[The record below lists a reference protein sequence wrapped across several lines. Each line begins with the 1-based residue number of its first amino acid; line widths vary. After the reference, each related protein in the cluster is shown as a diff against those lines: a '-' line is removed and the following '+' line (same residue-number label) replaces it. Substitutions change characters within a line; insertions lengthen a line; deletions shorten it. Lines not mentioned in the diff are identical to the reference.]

1 VNRRFK
7 LGSIYSKACRLLAAA
22 KHTRTEPHRERE
34 MGSMALLR
42 SSACFLFLLSS
53 SLGAANGM
61 YRRAGGEA
69 DEEGAGRGVAD
80 GARGGRRAWPGYLY
94 TRAVGRCTPQ

>member
-1 VNRRFK
+1 
-7 LGSIYSKACRLLAAA
+7 
-22 KHTRTEPHRERE
+22 

-42 SSACFLFLLSS
+42 SSACILFLLSS

-69 DEEGAGRGVAD
+69 DEEGASRGVAD
-80 GARGGRRAWPGYLY
+80 GARGARRAWPGYLY